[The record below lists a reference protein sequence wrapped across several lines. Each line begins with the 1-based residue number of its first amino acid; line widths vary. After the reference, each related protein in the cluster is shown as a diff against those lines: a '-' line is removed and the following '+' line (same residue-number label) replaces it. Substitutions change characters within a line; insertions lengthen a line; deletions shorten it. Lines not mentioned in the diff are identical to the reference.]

1 MELGSIP
8 TRTADEKPELGL
20 RMVTW
25 FVALEVIKKL
35 SAMGSN
41 TTPCGKTIV
50 PLLRVVVLVLKS
62 TTLALLLLLSATTA
76 TFFLGSMATPVGPC
90 STPIVAGVW
99 AEVDTG
105 KVSTRLAPLAVITAL
120 PVP

>member
-1 MELGSIP
+1 MP
-8 TRTADEKPELGL
+8 TRIEDEKPELGS
-20 RMVTW
+20 RIVTW

-35 SAMGSN
+35 FAMGSKA
-41 TTPCGKTIV
+41 TPCGKTMV
-50 PLLRVVVLVLKS
+50 PLLRVVVLVLRF
-62 TTLALLLLLSATTA
+62 TILALLLLLSATTA

-90 STPIVAGVW
+90 STPIVAGVC

-105 KVSTRLAPLAVITAL
+105 KVSTRLAPLAVTTAL

>member
-1 MELGSIP
+1 IP
-8 TRTADEKPELGL
+8 TRIADEKAELGL

-25 FVALEVIKKL
+25 FVALEVIKKV
-35 SAMGSN
+35 SVIGSKA
-41 TTPCGKTIV
+41 TPCGKTIV
-50 PLLRVVVLVLKS
+50 PLLRVVVLVLRS

-90 STPIVAGVW
+90 STPMVAGVC
-99 AEVDTG
+99 ADVDTG
-105 KVSTRLAPLAVITAL
+105 KVSMRLAPLAVTRAL